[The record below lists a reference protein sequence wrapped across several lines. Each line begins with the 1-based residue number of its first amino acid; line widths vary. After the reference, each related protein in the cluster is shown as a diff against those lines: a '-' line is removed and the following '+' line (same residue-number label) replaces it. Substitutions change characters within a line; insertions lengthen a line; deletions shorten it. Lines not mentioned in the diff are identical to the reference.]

1 VTDNSASLR
10 PAGPA
15 DIRLITI
22 SAAYGAGGSVVAPA
36 LAERL
41 GIPFIDR
48 ATGRPADLVAR
59 SNQGERL
66 SAEEAGTTPVH
77 RLLGSLSHVMP
88 AGPTLSPPS
97 HFQHDDEIR
106 HVAEQDVMALAAS
119 GGGVVLGR
127 AAAIVLGRD
136 RGFHVRLDGPPHLR
150 LAQGAVVEGVSIDE
164 AKAHTTPIW
173 GGPGGRMPLPPGH
186 RQHRYPAGHRCRS
199 HPGFVSCIYRPRG
212 AVAVTTTQPGLSGLG
227 VRKPKSLGRTPVRPA
242 PEAPGKLTAG
252 Y

>member
-1 VTDNSASLR
+1 MTDNSASLR
-10 PAGPA
+10 PPRAA
-15 DIRLITI
+15 DLRLITI

-150 LAQGAVVEGVSIDE
+150 LAQGAAVEGVSIDE
-164 AKAHTTPIW
+164 AKAHMQAADKARTSYVRRLYGADPAAAFHYHLVIDSTAIPLDTVVDLILVSSAAFIA
-173 GGPGGRMPLPPGH
+173 PGEQSPSPLPSPG
-186 RQHRYPAGHRCRS
+186 
-199 HPGFVSCIYRPRG
+199 
-212 AVAVTTTQPGLSGLG
+212 
-227 VRKPKSLGRTPVRPA
+227 
-242 PEAPGKLTAG
+242 
-252 Y
+252 